1 MVTITEPGLYPDLT
15 NADYHADPIP
25 GGSLSASGAKALLRA
40 PAKFRWEQKHPVHKD
55 VFDFGSVA
63 HAKALSDDT
72 VTIVRVEANDW
83 RTNAAKAI
91 RDEAREAGHVALLAK
106 DCDVVDEMVAAL
118 MAEPDAKELLT
129 LPGKSEQSAFWQ
141 DKTTG
146 VWRRARFDRLPD
158 PIEGKP
164 FVIVDYKSAAS
175 SEPEVF
181 AKACADYGYFMQA
194 PWYCDAVRALKIHPD
209 PAFAFVVQ
217 EKDPP
222 YLVTVCQL
230 DVEAMQLGDR
240 LNERALRLYA
250 ECSRT
255 GVWPGYTQD
264 VAHISLPRWFVSK
277 QEENVA

>member
-1 MVTITEPGLYPDLT
+1 MTITEPGVYGDLS
-15 NADYHADPIP
+15 NEDYHADPIP
-25 GGSLSASGAKALLRA
+25 EGSLSASGAKTLLKA
-40 PAKFRWEQKHPVHKD
+40 PAKFRWEQKHPTFKD
-55 VFDFGSVA
+55 TYDFGSVA

-83 RTNAAKAI
+83 RTNTAKAI

-146 VWRRARFDRLPD
+146 VWLRARFDRLPE
-158 PIEGKP
+158 PVEGQP
-164 FVIVDYKSAAS
+164 FVIVDYKTAAS
-175 SEPEVF
+175 SEPETF

-194 PWYCDAVRALKIHPD
+194 PWYCDAVRTLGIHPD
-209 PAFAFVVQ
+209 PAFVFVVQ

-222 YLVTVCQL
+222 YLVSVCQL
-230 DVEAMQLGDR
+230 DMEAMQLGER
-240 LNERALRLYA
+240 LNARAIELYA
-250 ECSRT
+250 DCSRT

-264 VAHISLPRWFVSK
+264 VAHISLPRYFVA
-277 QEENVA
+277 QHEEKAA